1 MSEEAVIIEGKIHV
15 LTIIGPELLHT
26 DTHASIK

>member
-1 MSEEAVIIEGKIHV
+1 MSEEAVIIQRKIHV

-26 DTHASIK
+26 NIHASIK